1 MIRQDAATFLKERI
15 GKEVLQITTSE
26 IFEEIAAIVDLNE
39 GAEKQLKG
47 VLMQLGEHM
56 VVDDLKEEEW
66 RIK

>member
-15 GKEVLQITTSE
+15 GKEMLQITTTK

-39 GAEKQLKG
+39 GTEKQLKG

-56 VVDDLKEEEW
+56 VINDLKEEEW

>member
-15 GKEVLQITTSE
+15 GKEMLQITTSE

-66 RIK
+66 RIR

>member
-15 GKEVLQITTSE
+15 GKEMLQITTSE

-56 VVDDLKEEEW
+56 VANDLKEEEW

>member
-15 GKEVLQITTSE
+15 GKEMLQITTSE

>member
-15 GKEVLQITTSE
+15 GKEMLQITTSE

-56 VVDDLKEEEW
+56 VVDDLKEEW
-66 RIK
+66 RIR

>member
-15 GKEVLQITTSE
+15 GKEMLQITTSE

-39 GAEKQLKG
+39 GTEKQLKG

-56 VVDDLKEEEW
+56 VINDLKEDEW